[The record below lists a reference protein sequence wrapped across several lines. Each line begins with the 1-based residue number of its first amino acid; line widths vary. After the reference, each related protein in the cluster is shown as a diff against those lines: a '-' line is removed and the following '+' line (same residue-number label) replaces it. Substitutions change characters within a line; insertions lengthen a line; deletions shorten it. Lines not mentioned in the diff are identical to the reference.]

1 MVCFII
7 HRHFNFGV
15 ITPAASNVSSM
26 VNRGLELALSY
37 KHREGDFHYEVN
49 GHISMNRMKVIEI
62 SEDVDYIDAGTYANR
77 RIQDWSRTT
86 VGYPIGMF
94 YGYVV
99 EGIFQTEEEVASA
112 PEHGSSTAP
121 GDHRYKD
128 INGDNQITELDKTII
143 GNPHPDFTYGF
154 NASLNYKGIELTAV
168 FSGMFGHDIFVAYKA
183 HTHDFRNPGYNFH
196 SDLLDAWT
204 PDNTETEQFAYN
216 SRTNDLNMEVS
227 DFYIEDG
234 SFLRL
239 QTLRLGYNLPES
251 IMKIIKFDR
260 VKVYVQAQNLLTL
273 TKYEYGDPDIGTLSV
288 FQGTNQRSGY
298 NNSLIFSTDQV
309 RLPTPRMLS
318 FGLDVTF

>member
-1 MVCFII
+1 
-7 HRHFNFGV
+7 
-15 ITPAASNVSSM
+15 
-26 VNRGLELALSY
+26 
-37 KHREGDFHYEVN
+37 
-49 GHISMNRMKVIEI
+49 
-62 SEDVDYIDAGTYANR
+62 
-77 RIQDWSRTT
+77 
-86 VGYPIGMF
+86 
-94 YGYVV
+94 
-99 EGIFQTEEEVASA
+99 
-112 PEHGSSTAP
+112 
-121 GDHRYKD
+121 
-128 INGDNQITELDKTII
+128 
-143 GNPHPDFTYGF
+143 
-154 NASLNYKGIELTAV
+154 
-168 FSGMFGHDIFVAYKA
+168 MFGHDIFVAYKA